1 MRAIGLVAASVVIV
15 TSVVIIGTAAKPAG
29 AQIKTFSAGTANTAT
44 FLDAKLLSNPLP
56 KIPPH
61 LHEECFKS
69 CCIARFKIDEKGQY
83 QVRLISSSG
92 NHEIDEITLSTL
104 RRWKFKPAML
114 DGKPV
119 ATTRRIRVEFE
130 VE

>member
-1 MRAIGLVAASVVIV
+1 MRAICLIAASVLIV
-15 TSVVIIGTAAKPAG
+15 GVSAKPAG
-29 AQIKTFSAGTANTAT
+29 AQIKTFSAGAANTAT
-44 FLDAKLLSNPLP
+44 FLQAKLLENPLP

-92 NHEIDEITLSTL
+92 NTEIDEITLSTL

-119 ATTRRIRVEFE
+119 PTTRRIRVEFE

>member
-1 MRAIGLVAASVVIV
+1 MKTTSLLAAVIV
-15 TSVVIIGTAAKPAG
+15 MSGIAGTPVG
-29 AQIKTFSAGTANTAT
+29 AQMKTFSAGTASTAT
-44 FLDAKLLSNPLP
+44 YLDAKPIVNPMP

-69 CCIARFKIDEKGQY
+69 CCVARFKIDAKGVH
-83 QVRLISSSG
+83 QVKLITSSG
-92 NHEIDEITLSTL
+92 NAEIDEITLSTL

-119 ATTRRIRVEFE
+119 PTTRRVRVEFE
-130 VE
+130 VD

>member
-1 MRAIGLVAASVVIV
+1 MRAVCLVVASVAIV
-15 TSVVIIGTAAKPAG
+15 GLAAAKPAC
-29 AQIKTFSAGTANTAT
+29 AQVKTFAAGTASTAT
-44 FLDAKLLSNPLP
+44 YLDAKLLENPLP

-92 NHEIDEITLSTL
+92 NTEIDEITLSTL

>member
-1 MRAIGLVAASVVIV
+1 MRAVCLIAASIAIV
-15 TSVVIIGTAAKPAG
+15 GFVAAKPAW
-29 AQIKTFSAGTANTAT
+29 AQVKTFAAGTASTAT
-44 FLDAKLLSNPLP
+44 YLDAKLLENPLP

-92 NHEIDEITLSTL
+92 NTEIDEITLSTL